1 MSRDRKA
8 VRAQSA
14 DITGTA
20 AETVGVSAGGAATP
34 ARGAA

>member
-14 DITGTA
+14 GIEGNAGETA
-20 AETVGVSAGGAATP
+20 GASAGVAATQ